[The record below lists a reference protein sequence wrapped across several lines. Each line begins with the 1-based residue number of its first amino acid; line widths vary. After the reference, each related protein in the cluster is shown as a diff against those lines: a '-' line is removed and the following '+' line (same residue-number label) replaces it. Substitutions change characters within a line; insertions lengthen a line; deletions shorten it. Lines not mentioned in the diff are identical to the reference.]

1 MKNYDIWFKTAPKQL
16 NSGLTII
23 KKIKNDYI
31 IVIGG
36 NNISGT
42 NRYEMLGGRYDYQ
55 DKTALHT
62 GIREFIEEL
71 FNLKLDANK
80 LDKLVEQLIIH
91 DHIMHE
97 ITIISATSASYFA
110 SFKTLELIYNFVH
123 HDKYDIIEP
132 LDFAKFCAETR
143 NSNSSKANC
152 LKADGLCEIEFI
164 SVVYLSKAHLLPL
177 RESSFNLLNKFKNR
191 LL

>member
-1 MKNYDIWFKTAPKQL
+1 MTNYDIWFKTAPKQL

-23 KKIKNDYI
+23 KKIKNDHI
-31 IVIGG
+31 ILIGG

-42 NRYEMLGGRYDYQ
+42 NRYEMLGGRYEYQ

-71 FNLKLDANK
+71 FNLKLDAYK
-80 LDKLVEQLIIH
+80 LDKLVEHLINH
-91 DHIMHE
+91 NHIMHDM
-97 ITIISATSASYFA
+97 TIISETSSSYFA
-110 SFKTLELIYNFVH
+110 SFKTLELIYNFVYH
-123 HDKYDIIEP
+123 GKYDIVEP
-132 LDFAKFCAETR
+132 LDFPKFIETR
-143 NSNSSKANC
+143 NSNSSKVNC
-152 LKADGLCEIEFI
+152 IKADGLCEIEFI